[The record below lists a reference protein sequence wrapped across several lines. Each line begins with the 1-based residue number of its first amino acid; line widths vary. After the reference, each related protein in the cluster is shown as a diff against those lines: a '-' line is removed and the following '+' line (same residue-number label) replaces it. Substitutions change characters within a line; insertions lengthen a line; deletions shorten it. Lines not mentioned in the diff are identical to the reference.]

1 MLPYFPFGQ
10 QFNDKM
16 GTMPLT
22 NRDRF
27 IDVDDHYQL
36 EVALKRQL
44 LQELPAYY
52 FQSAPGQ
59 DLAQWEVVD
68 LILNNLASAY
78 PATFR
83 LQCEGDQWLWQNSL
97 LNEET
102 SFTFGD
108 RATLPYAPLDW
119 VGRQVQEDLLLLSG
133 ESANLVAGQLCFGNG
148 WSLDEKMGLPFWEI
162 HAPINPIVEPMMRS
176 AQKLME
182 RLPAGKPIWRL
193 NWSIKAS
200 DQLDMTSRHT
210 PALNQHLND
219 CLPDINAENAGDHLF
234 IRIERQI
241 LSRLRESKAI
251 LFSIHTYQNLVSR
264 ERSERPQSASLISQV
279 LRTTPEAML
288 AYKGITPYFNQL
300 INYLNTNTTTS

>member
-22 NRDRF
+22 NTDRF
-27 IDVDDHYQL
+27 IDVDDHYQA

-52 FQSAPGQ
+52 FQSMPGY
-59 DLAQWEVVD
+59 DVAQWEVVE
-68 LILNNLASAY
+68 LILGDLASAY
-78 PATFR
+78 PDTFR
-83 LQCEGDQWLWQNSL
+83 LERKGTQWLWYNSL

-102 SFTFGD
+102 NFTFGD
-108 RATLPYAPLDW
+108 QTTLPCSPLDW
-119 VGRQVQEDLLLLSG
+119 VGRQLQEDLLLLSG

-148 WSLDEKMGLPFWEI
+148 WSLDEKIGLPFWEI
-162 HAPINPIVEPMMRS
+162 HAPINSIVEPMMRS

-210 PALNQHLND
+210 PALNQHLID
-219 CLPDINAENAGDHLF
+219 YLPSINEANAGDHLHL
-234 IRIERQI
+234 RIERQI
-241 LSRLRESKAI
+241 LSRLRQSNAI
-251 LFSIHTYQNLVSR
+251 LFSIHTYQHVVSQEIR
-264 ERSERPQSASLISQV
+264 QRPQSASLISQV

-300 INYLNTNTTTS
+300 ISYLNNRTITN

>member
-108 RATLPYAPLDW
+108 SATLPYAPLDW

-200 DQLDMTSRHT
+200 DQLDMTSRHI

-300 INYLNTNTTTS
+300 INYLNTNTTTG

>member
-300 INYLNTNTTTS
+300 INYLNTNRTTS